1 MITFLAVN
9 QILLLLYKFKV
20 SLSNLVISSHLPIF
34 GIMELTQLKY
44 FLEVAKNEHVT
55 QSAKNL
61 CIVQPALTQAI
72 HKLEDELGVSLFKT
86 SGRNIKLTESG
97 KFFYEKLQPVYNEMM
112 ALPKVLQE
120 MAKQQN
126 NNIKLNVLAASAL
139 ITNVVIEYKQTHPNI
154 NIDMVQNEETDLF
167 DFCVRTFSSYKPE
180 LDRYKSDEL
189 FVRSERIFLA
199 VPNTA
204 KYKKMDSISL
214 FNLGEEKFIR
224 LYGSKQYRTIC
235 NELCEKV
242 GFKPEITFES
252 DSSAAIKEAV
262 AGGIGV
268 CFWPEVT
275 WGKMDHKKVKL
286 LEITDTDFKRD
297 IVISY
302 RRNKQNCTSTDEFY
316 NFMLHYD
323 AKKRWRKKNV

>member
-1 MITFLAVN
+1 MITLEN
-9 QILLLLYKFKV
+9 Q
-20 SLSNLVISSHLPIF
+20 SHLPIF
-34 GIMELTQLKY
+34 VSMELTQLKY

-55 QSAKNL
+55 QSAKKL

-97 KFFYEKLQPVYNEMM
+97 KYFYEQLQPIYNEMI
-112 ALPKVLQE
+112 ALPVKLQE
-120 MAKQQN
+120 ISNKQK

-139 ITNVVIEYKQTHPNI
+139 ITNVVIEYKQTHPYI
-154 NIDMVQNEETDLF
+154 NIDMLQNKETDLY
-167 DFCVRTFSSYKPE
+167 DFCVRTFSTYKPE
-180 LDRYKSDEL
+180 LDSYKNDEL
-189 FVRSERIFLA
+189 FVRSEKIYLA

-204 KYKKMDSISL
+204 KYKKMSSVSL
-214 FNLGEEKFIR
+214 FDVEEKFIR
-224 LYGSKQYRTIC
+224 LYGSKQYRKIC
-235 NELCEKV
+235 NELCEKI
-242 GFKPEITFES
+242 GFNPQITFES

-286 LEITDTDFKRD
+286 LEITDSNFKRD

-302 RRNKQNCTSTDEFY
+302 RKNKQDSTCTDEFF
-316 NFMLHYD
+316 NFLLKYD
-323 AKKRWRKKNV
+323 PKKRWKQKNI

>member
-1 MITFLAVN
+1 
-9 QILLLLYKFKV
+9 
-20 SLSNLVISSHLPIF
+20 
-34 GIMELTQLKY
+34 MELTQLKY

-55 QSAKNL
+55 QSAKKL

-97 KFFYEKLQPVYNEMM
+97 KYFYEQLQPIYNEMI
-112 ALPKVLQE
+112 ALPVKLQE
-120 MAKQQN
+120 ISNKQK

-139 ITNVVIEYKQTHPNI
+139 ITNVVIEYKQTHPYI
-154 NIDMVQNEETDLF
+154 NIDMLQNKETDLY
-167 DFCVRTFSSYKPE
+167 DFCVRTFSTYKPE
-180 LDRYKSDEL
+180 LDSYKNDEL
-189 FVRSERIFLA
+189 FVRSEKIYLA

-204 KYKKMDSISL
+204 KYKKMSSVSL
-214 FNLGEEKFIR
+214 FDVEEKFIR
-224 LYGSKQYRTIC
+224 LYGSKQYRKIC
-235 NELCEKV
+235 NELCEKI
-242 GFKPEITFES
+242 GFNPQITFES

-286 LEITDTDFKRD
+286 LEITDSNFKRD

-302 RRNKQNCTSTDEFY
+302 RKNKQDSTCTDEFF
-316 NFMLHYD
+316 NFLLKYD
-323 AKKRWRKKNV
+323 PKKRWKQKNI

>member
-1 MITFLAVN
+1 M
-9 QILLLLYKFKV
+9 
-20 SLSNLVISSHLPIF
+20 PIF
-34 GIMELTQLKY
+34 VSMELTQLKY

-55 QSAKNL
+55 QSAKKL

-97 KFFYEKLQPVYNEMM
+97 KYFYEQLQPIYNEMI
-112 ALPKVLQE
+112 ALPVKLQE
-120 MAKQQN
+120 ISNKQK

-139 ITNVVIEYKQTHPNI
+139 ITNVVIEYKQTHPYI
-154 NIDMVQNEETDLF
+154 NIDMLQNKETDLY
-167 DFCVRTFSSYKPE
+167 DFCVRTFSTYKPE
-180 LDRYKSDEL
+180 LDSYKNDEL
-189 FVRSERIFLA
+189 FVRSEKIYLA

-204 KYKKMDSISL
+204 KYKKMSSVSL
-214 FNLGEEKFIR
+214 FDVEEKFIR
-224 LYGSKQYRTIC
+224 LYGSKQYRKIC
-235 NELCEKV
+235 NELCEKI
-242 GFKPEITFES
+242 GFNPQITFES

-286 LEITDTDFKRD
+286 LEITDSNFKRD

-302 RRNKQNCTSTDEFY
+302 RKNKQDSTCTDEFFNFLLKY
-316 NFMLHYD
+316 NP
-323 AKKRWRKKNV
+323 KKRWKQKNI

>member
-1 MITFLAVN
+1 M
-9 QILLLLYKFKV
+9 
-20 SLSNLVISSHLPIF
+20 PIF
-34 GIMELTQLKY
+34 VDMELTQLKY

-97 KFFYEKLQPVYNEMM
+97 KYFYTELLPIYNEMV
-112 ALPKVLQE
+112 ALPKRLQE
-120 MAKQQN
+120 IAKRQN

-139 ITNVVIEYKQTHPNI
+139 ITNVVIEYKQAHPNI
-154 NIDMVQNEETDLF
+154 NIDMVQNEEKDVF
-167 DFCVRTFSSYKPE
+167 DFCVRTFSAYKPE
-180 LDRYKSDEL
+180 LDNIKNDEL
-189 FVRSERIFLA
+189 FVRSEKIFLA
-199 VPNTA
+199 VPNIA
-204 KYKKMDSISL
+204 KYKKVSSISL
-214 FNLGEEKFIR
+214 FDLGDEKFIR
-224 LYGSKQYRTIC
+224 LYGSKQYRKIC

-242 GFKPEITFES
+242 GYKPQITFES

-286 LEITDTDFKRD
+286 LEITDCEFKRD

-302 RRNKQNCTSTDEFY
+302 RRNKQDSTETNEFY
-316 NFMLHYD
+316 DFMLKYD
-323 AKKRWRKKNV
+323 PKKRWKKKPV

>member
-1 MITFLAVN
+1 
-9 QILLLLYKFKV
+9 
-20 SLSNLVISSHLPIF
+20 
-34 GIMELTQLKY
+34 MELTQLKY

-72 HKLEDELGVSLFKT
+72 HKLEDELGVTLFKT

-97 KFFYEKLQPVYNEMM
+97 RFFYNELQPIYNEMV
-112 ALPKVLQE
+112 ALPKRLQE
-120 MAKQQN
+120 IVNQQN

-139 ITNVVIEYKQTHPNI
+139 ITNVVIEYKQTHPYL
-154 NIDMVQNEETDLF
+154 NIDMIQNAETDLF
-167 DFCVRTFSSYKPE
+167 DFCVRTFSTYKPE
-180 LDRYKSDEL
+180 LDSYKNDAY
-189 FVRSERIFLA
+189 FVRSEKIFLA

-204 KYKKMDSISL
+204 KYKKMTSISL
-214 FNLGEEKFIR
+214 FDIEEKFIR
-224 LYGSKQYRTIC
+224 LYGSKQYRKIC

-268 CFWPEVT
+268 CFWPEVS

-286 LEITDTDFKRD
+286 LEITDCDFKRD

-302 RRNKQNCTSTDEFY
+302 RKNKQDSSSTDEFY
-316 NFMLHYD
+316 DFMSKYD
-323 AKKRWRKKNV
+323 AKKHWHKKRA